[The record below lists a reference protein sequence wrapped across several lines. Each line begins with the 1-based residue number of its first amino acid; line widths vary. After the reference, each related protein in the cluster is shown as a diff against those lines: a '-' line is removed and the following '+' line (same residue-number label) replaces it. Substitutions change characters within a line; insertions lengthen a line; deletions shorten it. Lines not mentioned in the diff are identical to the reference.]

1 MLLDDLQWS
10 DAASLQTLK
19 HLLATCGAIPLLLV
33 VAHRDIASLSD
44 PALQQ
49 QLASLPASA
58 QHAIEI
64 IPQPLTVKAVA
75 RWLGTLFRVRSA
87 TTTDLATLIH
97 EKTGGNPLFVHE
109 FFRRIVDDGLVVH
122 NKYQDKWQYDL
133 QAIRARHY
141 TENVVTLVL
150 EKLEEMPDETRRLLG
165 SIACLGGTGELE
177 MLCRVVAMSVAEI
190 RYALHPAV
198 MAQLIVL
205 TEKAYAF
212 THDRVQEAAFALL
225 DQRERS
231 HLHLTTASLLAE
243 AARQAAGNELLFR
256 AVHHVT
262 AALDSIQPAPQRQMF
277 RELSLLAARRA
288 KRTGDYH
295 SALSYIQTARA
306 LGNAGAVSDFM
317 LDIEEAGCEFALGHL
332 ERTRELCD
340 AILGC
345 PGGLTEKALAAN
357 LLVEVYIRQSDSR
370 LALEAALCWLGIF
383 GIQISHYPEDV
394 ECDEAWKHF
403 CNRVGDAPQQ
413 HFVQLSQMDN
423 PQTEAV
429 MNLLYSASI

>member
-1 MLLDDLQWS
+1 M
-10 DAASLQTLK
+10 
-19 HLLATCGAIPLLLV
+19 
-33 VAHRDIASLSD
+33 
-44 PALQQ
+44 
-49 QLASLPASA
+49 
-58 QHAIEI
+58 
-64 IPQPLTVKAVA
+64 
-75 RWLGTLFRVRSA
+75 
-87 TTTDLATLIH
+87 
-97 EKTGGNPLFVHE
+97 HE

-122 NKYQDKWQYDL
+122 NKYQDKWHYDL

-150 EKLEEMPDETRRLLG
+150 EQLEELPDETRRLLG
-165 SIACLGGTGELE
+165 SFACLGGKGEME
-177 MLCRVVAMSVAEI
+177 MICRVVGMSMAEM

-205 TEKAYAF
+205 TEKEYAF

-225 DQRERS
+225 DPHEKS
-231 HLHLTTASLLAE
+231 HLHLTTASLLAD

-288 KRTGDYH
+288 KRTGDYL

-306 LGNAGAVSDFM
+306 LGNAGVVSDFV

-345 PGGLTEKALAAN
+345 PGG
-357 LLVEVYIRQSDSR
+357 
-370 LALEAALCWLGIF
+370 
-383 GIQISHYPEDV
+383 
-394 ECDEAWKHF
+394 
-403 CNRVGDAPQQ
+403 
-413 HFVQLSQMDN
+413 
-423 PQTEAV
+423 
-429 MNLLYSASI
+429 

>member
-1 MLLDDLQWS
+1 M
-10 DAASLQTLK
+10 
-19 HLLATCGAIPLLLV
+19 

-109 FFRRIVDDGLVVH
+109 FSAALLMTGWWCITSIRINGSTICRRSAPGITP
-122 NKYQDKWQYDL
+122 KMSSP
-133 QAIRARHY
+133 R
-141 TENVVTLVL
+141 VL

-205 TEKAYAF
+205 TEKRMPLPM
-212 THDRVQEAAFALL
+212 TGCRRLL
-225 DQRERS
+225 SHCWISERS

-262 AALDSIQPAPQRQMF
+262 AALDSIQPR
-277 RELSLLAARRA
+277 RSAR
-288 KRTGDYH
+288 
-295 SALSYIQTARA
+295 
-306 LGNAGAVSDFM
+306 
-317 LDIEEAGCEFALGHL
+317 C
-332 ERTRELCD
+332 
-340 AILGC
+340 
-345 PGGLTEKALAAN
+345 
-357 LLVEVYIRQSDSR
+357 
-370 LALEAALCWLGIF
+370 
-383 GIQISHYPEDV
+383 
-394 ECDEAWKHF
+394 
-403 CNRVGDAPQQ
+403 
-413 HFVQLSQMDN
+413 
-423 PQTEAV
+423 
-429 MNLLYSASI
+429 SASSACWPHGGRSAPAIIIRP